1 MLAAGVAAAIAA
13 AATAA
18 TATAFTQTR
27 SVSRQRILHS
37 VIPKTNL
44 HGLKG
49 ANPLRLV
56 PVWLKSQGE
65 I

>member
-1 MLAAGVAAAIAA
+1 MLAAAVAAAVVEAA

-18 TATAFTQTR
+18 AFTQTR